1 MDSDYEND
9 PDFGD
14 AAVLDGDEADVN
26 GSLPHSVS
34 ELQMRQEVAEGS
46 RETLLDYQVGGVQRV
61 LDWLLHG
68 MDEGLFLCKQLVGV
82 VL

>member
-9 PDFGD
+9 PEFGD
-14 AAVLDGDEADVN
+14 AAVLDGDEGDVN

-68 MDEGLFLCKQLVGV
+68 MGEGLF
-82 VL
+82 